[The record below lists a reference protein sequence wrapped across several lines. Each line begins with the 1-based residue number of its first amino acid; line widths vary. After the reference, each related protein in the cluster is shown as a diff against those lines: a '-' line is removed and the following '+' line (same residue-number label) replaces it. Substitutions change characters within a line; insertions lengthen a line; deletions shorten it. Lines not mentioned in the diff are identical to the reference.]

1 MKSLIDNFKDG
12 ATNNAIIKIVGVGGG
27 GGNAVANMYNEGID
41 GVSYL
46 AINTDKAAISH
57 IPFSHRLVLGDGLGA
72 GNDPSIAKDA
82 AMASK
87 EKISEC
93 FKDGTQMIFLTAG
106 MGGGTGTGASPVVAS
121 IAREMGILT
130 VGIVTLP
137 FAFEMPAKLRAALK
151 GISELNNNVDALI
164 VVNNEKLTTFKD
176 CTTMSRAFK
185 EADNV
190 LLNAAKSIA
199 DIVNIDGYVQV
210 DFHDVKKC
218 LTDGHKTVISTGFA
232 TGTNRVYNAIK
243 DALNSNLVSTDN
255 IMDSRKVIL
264 NFYCSDKYEITVSEI
279 NEVTKFMNEM
289 SQRDNIWVKPGFTY
303 DNSLGEKVRVTI
315 LAAGSGNICPD
326 EYKAEYEKIEK
337 DKAAAKLKEDSDKP
351 TNRYNLDALN
361 ESDDL
366 LRIMR
371 DKKAVTRIPQDDEEP
386 DNTQSDEQ

>member
-1 MKSLIDNFKDG
+1 MKSLVDNYKEG
-12 ATNNAIIKIVGVGGG
+12 ASNDTIIKIVGVGGG

-46 AINTDKAAISH
+46 AINTDAHSLSH
-57 IPFSHRLVLGDGLGA
+57 MPFSHRVVLGGLGA
-72 GNDPSIAKDA
+72 GNDPEKGREA
-82 AMASK
+82 A
-87 EKISEC
+87 EKGVDEIRAALD
-93 FKDGTQMIFLTAG
+93 DGTQMIFLTAG
-106 MGGGTGTGASPVVAS
+106 MGGGTGTGASPVVAKV
-121 IAREMGILT
+121 ARELGILT

-164 VVNNEKLTTFKD
+164 VVNNERLTTFKD

-190 LLNAAKSIA
+190 LTNAAKSIA

-210 DFHDVKKC
+210 DFNDVKKC

-264 NFYCSDKYEITVSEI
+264 NFYCSGESEITVMEI

-289 SQRDNIWVKPGFTY
+289 TQRDDIWVKPGFTY
-303 DNSLGEKVRVTI
+303 DNSLGDEVRVTI
-315 LAAGSGNICPD
+315 LAAGSGKICPEEYMD
-326 EYKAEYEKIEK
+326 EYKRIEDEKR
-337 DKAAAKLKEDSDKP
+337 AAKLKEDSGKP
-351 TNRYNLDALN
+351 ANRYNLDVLN

-366 LRIMR
+366 LLTMR
-371 DKKAVTRIPQDDEEP
+371 NEKALTRIPLTEEEP
-386 DNTQSDEQ
+386 DNSASDEQ